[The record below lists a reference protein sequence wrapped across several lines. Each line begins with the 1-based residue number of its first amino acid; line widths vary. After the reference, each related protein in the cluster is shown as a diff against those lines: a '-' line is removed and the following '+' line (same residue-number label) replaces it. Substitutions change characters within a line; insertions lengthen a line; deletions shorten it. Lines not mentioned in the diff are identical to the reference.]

1 MQDQKKDSSINRR
14 SFLKSAGVIGSSAL
28 FISFLKYLDQ
38 QNSPLVPA
46 PPVLQ
51 SPEEAQLQFEEP
63 LVVHY
68 FGLDFPSVLAGFFT
82 NCANLGS
89 SHVIHEQAIVDPLGQ
104 RILRKYP
111 GQIQWNDIHAVRGVT
126 SDLDVWEW
134 RRLVETGDI
143 VNARVDGSITLY
155 DAMDATLAQWALYN
169 AWPSELRANP
179 HETIDGNTTIEVL
192 VLCHECLIRTL

>member
-1 MQDQKKDSSINRR
+1 MQDQKKVSSIDRR

-38 QNSPLVPA
+38 ENSPSIPA

-51 SPEEAQLQFEEP
+51 SPEEAHLQPDEQL
-63 LVVHY
+63 VMHY
-68 FGLDFPSVLAGFFT
+68 FGLDFPTVLTGFFT

-89 SHVIHEQAIVDPLGQ
+89 SHVIQEQVIVDPLGH
-104 RILRKYP
+104 RNLRKYP
-111 GQIQWNDIHAVRGVT
+111 GQIQWNDIRAIRGVT
-126 SDLDVWEW
+126 SELNVWEW

-143 VNARVDGSITLY
+143 ANARVDGSITLY
-155 DAMDATLAQWALYN
+155 DAMGATLAQWALYN
-169 AWPSELRANP
+169 AWPSALRANP
-179 HETIDGNTTIEVL
+179 HETIDGDTTIEVL